1 MQWKGEKSSGKVSI
15 GGHGNEK
22 VRIIVRE
29 SSEGRQ
35 HSENLMGCTVK
46 YFVQFV

>member
-1 MQWKGEKSSGKVSI
+1 VQWKGEDRSEKVSI

-22 VRIIVRE
+22 VRIVVSD

-35 HSENLMGCTVK
+35 HSENFMDCTV
-46 YFVQFV
+46 YHFYCL